1 MKILFFLFFFFL
13 VLFPIYQTD
22 ANEGRGR
29 AGTSPEGSIS
39 LPPTHQASAGHPPTP
54 VPWSTACWE
63 MQLPQ
68 TKQSREVPGLEA
80 GSLSAVAPDTHQA
93 SAPSTTHLCLSA
105 SEPFLGLH
113 PSTPTSA
120 WMPSSKASAA
130 RGAFLAAAGSQV
142 NEPTSTQSRL

>member
-1 MKILFFLFFFFL
+1 MKILFFLFFFFPSSL
-13 VLFPIYQTD
+13 SHLSD

-29 AGTSPEGSIS
+29 AGTSLEGSSS
-39 LPPTHQASAGHPPTP
+39 LPPTHHASAGHPPTP

-93 SAPSTTHLCLSA
+93 SAPSTTHLS
-105 SEPFLGLH
+105 
-113 PSTPTSA
+113 
-120 WMPSSKASAA
+120 
-130 RGAFLAAAGSQV
+130 AFLLLSLFWDCTPPPPPLMLIPGSACYPMLLTRQLSIGGSHD
-142 NEPTSTQSRL
+142 PLLGSY